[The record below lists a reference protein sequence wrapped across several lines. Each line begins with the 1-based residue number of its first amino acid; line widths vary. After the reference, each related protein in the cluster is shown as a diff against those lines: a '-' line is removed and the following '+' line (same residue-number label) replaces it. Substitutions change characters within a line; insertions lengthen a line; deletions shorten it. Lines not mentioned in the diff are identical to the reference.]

1 LVIVG
6 GIFPPSDRLEPFR
19 HGKGT
24 TGIRAV
30 LQVEPEAPDG
40 HSMAPT
46 TYHVVP
52 AEDWVGHEEV
62 QDRCVCG
69 PHVEYFPRGKV
80 IVHHALDGRHRD
92 DEGWVRRRAL
102 EVAEERALT
111 ER

>member
-1 LVIVG
+1 MRRG
-6 GIFPPSDRLEPFR
+6 LEATL
-19 HGKGT
+19 GQ
-24 TGIRAV
+24 IRP
-30 LQVEPEAPDG
+30 LQVALGAPDG
-40 HSMAPT
+40 LSMAPT
-46 TYHVVP
+46 TFHVVP